1 MEGGSM
7 NFHSVL
13 QSWQGQQVTVIN
25 PESFRS
31 TALKESL
38 GFQAYGATI
47 SEVGDDF
54 IKLSYTAQKKGQ
66 DENVEQWIP
75 LGMIKR
81 ITIQGNERF
90 LHI

>member
-1 MEGGSM
+1 MS
-7 NFHSVL
+7 FYSVL
-13 QSWQGQQVTVIN
+13 QGWQGQQVTVIN

-38 GFQAYGATI
+38 GFQAYSATI
-47 SEVGDDF
+47 GEIADDF
-54 IKLSYTAQKKGQ
+54 IKLTYTAQKKGQ

-81 ITIQGNERF
+81 ITIQGTEKF

>member
-1 MEGGSM
+1 MS
-7 NFHSVL
+7 FHSLL
-13 QSWQGQQVTVIN
+13 QTWQGQPVTVIN

-38 GFQAYGATI
+38 GFQAYAATI
-47 SEVGDDF
+47 GEVSDDF
-54 IKLSYTAQKKGQ
+54 VKLTYTAQKKGQ

-75 LGMIKR
+75 MSMIKR
-81 ITIQGNERF
+81 VTIQGSEKF

>member
-1 MEGGSM
+1 M
-7 NFHSVL
+7 NFYSVL
-13 QSWQGQQVTVIN
+13 QTWQGQQVTVIN

-38 GFQAYGATI
+38 GFQAYTATI
-47 SEVGDDF
+47 AEVGDDF
-54 IKLSYTAQKKGQ
+54 IKLAYTAQKKGQ

-75 LGMIKR
+75 LNMLKR
-81 ITIQGNERF
+81 ITIQGTEKF

>member
-1 MEGGSM
+1 M
-7 NFHSVL
+7 NFQNVL

-47 SEVGDDF
+47 SEVGDNF

-66 DENVEQWIP
+66 EENVEQWIP
-75 LGMIKR
+75 IEMIKR
-81 ITIQGNERF
+81 VTIQGSERF